1 MLAAMEIAMI
11 QDKIVPID
19 QAKVSAHDRGLFFG
33 DGVYEAIRSYNG
45 RLWMLP
51 QHMERMARSLA
62 AIQIQGLSLDQI
74 QQRVL
79 RAFKHAQIPEAI
91 VYFHITRGQ
100 ALRAHVNRQNLQP
113 QFFLTVRVASDN
125 SQYALDGIAAI
136 STADLRWRRCDI
148 KSLNLLP
155 NVLARMK
162 AAQSGAQEA
171 VLVDQA
177 GRITEAAVSSVFAVV
192 KNTLLTHP
200 LNHRILPGITR
211 QVVIFIAGQL
221 GLEVSPQ
228 PFTVEQAY
236 QGNELIVC
244 GTGDGIRPVIKLD
257 GRTIGTGR
265 PGPVTEKIIR
275 QFDQLTLAGHDQQIT
290 FDFPPIDL

>member
-1 MLAAMEIAMI
+1 
-11 QDKIVPID
+11 
-19 QAKVSAHDRGLFFG
+19 
-33 DGVYEAIRSYNG
+33 
-45 RLWMLP
+45 
-51 QHMERMARSLA
+51 MERMVRSLA
-62 AIQIQGLSLDQI
+62 AIKIQGLSLDQI

-79 RAFKHAQIPEAI
+79 RAFEHAQIPDAI

-113 QFFLTVRVASDN
+113 QFFLTVRAAPDN

-162 AAQSGAQEA
+162 AAESDAQEA
-171 VLVDQA
+171 LLVDQA

-192 KNTLLTHP
+192 KDTLLTHP
-200 LNHRILPGITR
+200 LNHCILPSITR

-221 GLEVSPQ
+221 GLQVFPQ
-228 PFTVEQAY
+228 PFTLEQAY
-236 QGNELIVC
+236 HADELIVC
-244 GTGDGIRPVIKLD
+244 GTGDGIRPVVKLD

-265 PGPVTEKIIR
+265 PGPISERIIR
-275 QFDQLTLAGHDQQIT
+275 QFDQLTHAGHDQQIP
-290 FDFPPIDL
+290 FEPPAINL